1 MSHLNFAAIGINHS
15 HIYGQVECLKRAG
28 ARLVSFHAREDDLAA
43 AFSGKFPE
51 AIRVADP
58 RAIFDDPSI
67 QIITT
72 AAIPAERAAI
82 SIAAMQH
89 GKDVL
94 SDKPGMTSFE
104 QLSDIRAVQ
113 KATGRIYSV
122 LYSEHFE
129 VPATVK
135 AGSLVAQGAIG
146 EVINTVGLGPHAI
159 RNNHRPDWFF
169 DRAQYGGILCS
180 LNSFCS
186 FPMRSTGKSFRPPL
200 PTGPMPVGPAC
211 RTSAM
216 ST

>member
-94 SDKPGMTSFE
+94 SDKPGMTS
-104 QLSDIRAVQ
+104 LSQIGRAHV
-113 KATGRIYSV
+113 
-122 LYSEHFE
+122 
-129 VPATVK
+129 
-135 AGSLVAQGAIG
+135 
-146 EVINTVGLGPHAI
+146 
-159 RNNHRPDWFF
+159 
-169 DRAQYGGILCS
+169 
-180 LNSFCS
+180 
-186 FPMRSTGKSFRPPL
+186 
-200 PTGPMPVGPAC
+200 
-211 RTSAM
+211 
-216 ST
+216 